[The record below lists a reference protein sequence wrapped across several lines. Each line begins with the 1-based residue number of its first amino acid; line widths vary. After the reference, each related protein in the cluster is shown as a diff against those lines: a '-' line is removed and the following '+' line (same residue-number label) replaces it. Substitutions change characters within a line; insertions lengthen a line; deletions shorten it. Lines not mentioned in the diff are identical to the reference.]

1 MVFSFDATGFG
12 NSQLTTVALRNPY
25 KRATAAHLRMLGI
38 GSLSDSREGALK
50 MISENNMKQ
59 ICAAI
64 LHDQAGTT
72 IPVKLKNGTTVHI
85 CPAVHVTLD
94 TGALR
99 KWENHAGFGWSSCCR
114 DDALRKTPPRPGTV
128 AEMKQLCQECDAPDP
143 MEQCTLA
150 HEPRHD
156 KLLPRPCPCCDFC
169 HNRSTAESEYEA
181 EKAMREKLRADDS
194 KAGRAKYAR
203 WQSER
208 AKCHLNIKAGPEGLS
223 VLRQAT
229 RRSHLCHLHVA
240 RLYLPTTPWK
250 WGLLRHMRDEGRE
263 ERQST
268 LAGYGVPL
276 DLRAKQN
283 GRDALQKFF
292 SGGAW
297 DGFCCGDK
305 KSPGGPK
312 AIAEFLLIILE
323 DLMMTRGDE
332 VDPAPIPAPAPA
344 QTSASGRSAR
354 IARSAMAAP
363 AASSSV
369 ERDQDELSH
378 TESFVEH

>member
-1 MVFSFDATGFG
+1 MM
-12 NSQLTTVALRNPY
+12 QY
-25 KRATAAHLRMLGI
+25 
-38 GSLSDSREGALK
+38 
-50 MISENNMKQ
+50 
-59 ICAAI
+59 
-64 LHDQAGTT
+64 
-72 IPVKLKNGTTVHI
+72 
-85 CPAVHVTLD
+85 
-94 TGALR
+94 
-99 KWENHAGFGWSSCCR
+99 
-114 DDALRKTPPRPGTV
+114 
-128 AEMKQLCQECDAPDP
+128 
-143 MEQCTLA
+143 TLA
-150 HEPRHD
+150 HEPLPGEH
-156 KLLPRPCPCCDFC
+156 LPRPCPRCDFC
-169 HNRSTAESEYEA
+169 HDESTAACEYKE
-181 EKAMREKLRADDS
+181 ETEMREKLQADDS

-203 WQSER
+203 WQTER
-208 AKCHLNIKAGPEGLS
+208 AKRHLNIKAGPEGLS

-378 TESFVEH
+378 TESFVER